1 MKKVVV
7 ITTGGSIATKHGPMV
22 GGSVP
27 TVKGEGFLSML
38 PRNEVEVL
46 FKAFSNVPGSHLSP
60 SKILEV
66 SQLATSVLTAPDVD
80 GVVITHGTDTL
91 EETAYLLDL
100 TLQSSKPVAITGA
113 VRGPTVPLYDGM
125 ANLVS
130 AIRVV
135 MQPET
140 RAMGTLVVF
149 NEQIFAASEV
159 QQVHTNS
166 INCFD
171 SPGYGPLGNIEGNRV
186 WLQRK
191 LLRRVTIPCTQLEE
205 RVDLIRVTQGADDR
219 QIRHAIEDGVAGLV
233 LEVFGSGRVPPWW
246 LPAINDAIQ
255 QQMVI
260 VVVSRSHTGGLYDQ
274 YGYVGAYHDL
284 ERLGVIFANGLDGIK
299 ARIKLMVAL
308 GVSRNAKE
316 VQGWFGL

>member
-27 TVKGEGFLSML
+27 AVKGEGFLSML

-46 FKAFSNVPGSHLSP
+46 FKSFSNLPGSHLSP
-60 SKILEV
+60 AKMLEV
-66 SQLATSVLTAPDVD
+66 SQLAATILAAPDVD

-100 TLQSSKPVAITGA
+100 TLQSPKPVAVTGA
-113 VRGPTVPLYDGM
+113 VRGPTVPVYDGM

-130 AIRVV
+130 AIRVAMQSDVRSMGV
-135 MQPET
+135 M
-140 RAMGTLVVF
+140 VVF
-149 NEQIFAASEV
+149 NDQIFAASEV
-159 QQVHTNS
+159 QQMHSNA

-171 SPGYGPLGNIEGNRV
+171 APGYGPLGSIEGNRV
-186 WLQRK
+186 WLQRR
-191 LLRRVTIPCTQLEE
+191 LLRRTTIPCTQLEE
-205 RVDLIRVTQGADDR
+205 RVDLIRVTQGSDDR
-219 QIRHAIEDGVAGLV
+219 QMRHAIEDGVAGIV

-255 QQMVI
+255 QKTAV
-260 VVVSRSHTGGLYDQ
+260 VVVSRSLMGTLYDQ

-308 GVSRNAKE
+308 GVSRKPE
-316 VQGWFGL
+316 DLRGWFSG

>member
-22 GGSVP
+22 GGAVP
-27 TVKGEGFLSML
+27 AVKGEGFLSML

-46 FKAFSNVPGSHLSP
+46 FKSFSNLPGSHLSP
-60 SKILEV
+60 AKMLEV
-66 SQLATSVLTAPDVD
+66 SQLAGTILAAPDVD
-80 GVVITHGTDTL
+80 GVVVTHGTDTL
-91 EETAYLLDL
+91 EETAYMLDL
-100 TLQSSKPVAITGA
+100 TLQSPKPVAVTGA
-113 VRGPTVPLYDGM
+113 VRGPTVPVYDGM

-130 AIRVV
+130 AIRVA
-135 MQPET
+135 MQPDV
-140 RAMGTLVVF
+140 RGMGALVVF
-149 NEQIFAASEV
+149 NDQIFAASEV
-159 QQVHTNS
+159 QQMHSNA

-171 SPGYGPLGNIEGNRV
+171 SPGYGPLGSIEGNRV

-191 LLRRVTIPCTQLEE
+191 LLRRTSIACTQLEE

-219 QIRHAIEDGVAGLV
+219 QLRHAIQDGVAGIV

-255 QQMVI
+255 QQITV
-260 VVVSRSHTGGLYDQ
+260 VVVSRSLMGSLYDQ

-308 GVSRNAKE
+308 GAARKPEE
-316 VQGWFGL
+316 VRAWFQG